1 MNSKNIFSIVL
12 VIVIVIGL
20 VWYSFNYKKFT
31 QQVNQQTTT
40 QSNGKTTTQSQT
52 NQGVPK
58 QPEMPKFILGSVS
71 RVEGQNIFI
80 KVGPQ
85 EKTIVTDSKT
95 VFIKQVRDGATFK
108 NVPAT
113 FSEIKSPVQ
122 IVVYYSTNSGAEYT
136 ATKVQILNF

>member
-1 MNSKNIFSIVL
+1 MNSKNIFSIV
-12 VIVIVIGL
+12 VVVVVVIGL

-31 QQVNQQTTT
+31 QTSNQQSTTQSNQQTTT
-40 QSNGKTTTQSQT
+40 QSQG

-71 RVEGQNIFI
+71 RVVGQNVFI

-85 EKTIVTDSKT
+85 EKTIITDSKT
-95 VFIKQVRDGATFK
+95 TFIKQVKDGATFK

-113 FSEIKSPVQ
+113 FDEIKSPVQ
-122 IVVYYSTNSGAEYT
+122 IVVYYSTNSGTEYT
-136 ATKVQILNF
+136 ASKIQILNF